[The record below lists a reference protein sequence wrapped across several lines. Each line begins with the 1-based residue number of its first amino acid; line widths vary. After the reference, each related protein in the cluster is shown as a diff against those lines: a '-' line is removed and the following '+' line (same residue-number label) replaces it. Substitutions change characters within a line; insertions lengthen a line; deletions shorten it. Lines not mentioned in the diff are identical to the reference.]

1 MQPLRLPEP
10 QALSGAHTDLY
21 RMCLEMYT
29 SRRTKKRARWIL
41 TTSTIDGRT
50 RSRKGDQICRVGC
63 TRMLRYENFWT
74 GKGIDGTSVAVR
86 PLPEWQ
92 HALVA
97 RIAQARD
104 ANREKA
110 HEHLPAAVASLVAT
124 ELALRHVLRVARE
137 VGSGAPQ
144 RRVARARAEGLE
156 SGHWVADDGLD
167 GARCGAVEGPA
178 GVDTGLEPHALVLQ
192 RSAQG
197 VVIGFGAALQLQA
210 VLYALDVHDPHL
222 RPRLLWRELV
232 RLSLKGQGLEQAAH
246 PLELLAARG
255 HLEQPPVSEALP
267 TRRRPEPP
275 QLLWREA
282 EGALRL

>member
-1 MQPLRLPEP
+1 M
-10 QALSGAHTDLY
+10 
-21 RMCLEMYT
+21 
-29 SRRTKKRARWIL
+29 SRRRL
-41 TTSTIDGRT
+41 LRT
-50 RSRKGDQICRVGC
+50 RGALLRNATTRGFREACSCSSESYHIRGVRC
-63 TRMLRYENFWT
+63 TRVLHHVDLRIRHRVHRGVEP
-74 GKGIDGTSVAVR
+74 VR
-86 PLPEWQ
+86 RPAKREDTL
-92 HALVA
+92 LA
-97 RIAQARD
+97 RIPEARQTRRQQAHQHPPGAIGR
-104 ANREKA
+104 RPPPGQVE
-110 HEHLPAAVASLVAT
+110 AAV
-124 ELALRHVLRVARE
+124 RHVLGIAGEVCARTPE
-137 VGSGAPQ
+137 GLVL
-144 RRVARARAEGLE
+144 RARGERLE
-156 SGHWVADDGLD
+156 ARHRVADDRVKLT
-167 GARCGAVEGPA
+167 GAVEGPA